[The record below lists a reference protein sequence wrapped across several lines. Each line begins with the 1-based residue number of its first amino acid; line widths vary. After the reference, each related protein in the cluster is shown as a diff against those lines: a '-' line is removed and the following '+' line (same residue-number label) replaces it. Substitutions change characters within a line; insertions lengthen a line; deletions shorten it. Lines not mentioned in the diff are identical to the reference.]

1 MKICCIAL
9 LLGMISCSPAGQS
22 TSGTNTAHNVLTEAQ
37 KKDGWELMF
46 DGTTK
51 NGWHSYNNKTDGS
64 AWKVADGT
72 LFMEPFN
79 ADSTRNRNAGDIISA
94 GEYENFHFKIDW
106 KVSPK
111 GNSGIIFYAQED
123 PKYRYSYYTGPEMQV
138 LDNNGHPDAKIIK
151 HRAGDLYDLISASP
165 ETVRPAGEWNTA
177 EIIANKGSLEFF
189 LNGTKVVSTTMWDD
203 NWRNMIANSKFKT
216 LSDFGTFRKGRICI
230 QDHGDKVWFRNIM
243 IKRL

>member
-9 LLGMISCSPAGQS
+9 LLGMIACSPAGQS
-22 TSGTNTAHNVLTEAQ
+22 TSGTSASPNMLTETQ
-37 KKDGWELMF
+37 KKDGWQLMF
-46 DGTTK
+46 DGTSTK
-51 NGWHSYNNKTDGS
+51 GWHSFNNKTNAS
-64 AWKVADGT
+64 AWKAADGT

-79 ADSTRNRNAGDIISA
+79 ADSTRNRNAGDIISD
-94 GEYENFHFKIDW
+94 EEFENFHFKTDW
-106 KVSPK
+106 KVSSK

-151 HRAGDLYDLISASP
+151 HRAGDLYDLISGAP
-165 ETVRPAGEWNTA
+165 ETVKPAGEWNTA
-177 EIIANKGSLEFF
+177 EIIANKGSLEFY
-189 LNGTKVVSTTMWDD
+189 LNGTKVVATTMWDD

-216 LSDFGTFRKGRICI
+216 MSDFGTFRKGRICI